1 MSEPIDG
8 VWDIKENT
16 DYYIQTFENPP
27 DIVSIQDSNGQE
39 ILSIASN
46 GQVTWHQEDKAD
58 DAAEMFT
65 QAITRSVEKIAEIK
79 QSREEWEARILKAL
93 ISEAE
98 NAPLTP
104 EALTDVVRKCIM
116 IDKLKGIK

>member
-1 MSEPIDG
+1 MSNHGDFKLRES
-8 VWDIKENT
+8 N

-27 DIVSIQDSNGQE
+27 DIVSIQDSNGQN
-39 ILSIASN
+39 IMSISSG
-46 GQVTWHQEDKAD
+46 GQVTWHQGDKAD
-58 DAAEMFT
+58 EAAEMFT
-65 QAITRSVEKIAEIK
+65 QAITRSVEKIAGIK

-104 EALTDVVRKCIM
+104 EALTDVVGKCIM
-116 IDKLKGIK
+116 LDKLKGIK